1 MTAGDCVF
9 IGGGGLY
16 NLSSEIFCASTDILC
31 QTSLRPEIAHLKIML
46 GAVRTSPTF
55 VHAELVAGIGFGV
68 TGFAVD
74 FGDAV
79 DVGAAGT

>member
-1 MTAGDCVF
+1 
-9 IGGGGLY
+9 
-16 NLSSEIFCASTDILC
+16 
-31 QTSLRPEIAHLKIML
+31 ML

-55 VHAELVAGIGFGV
+55 VHAELAAGIGFGV